1 MPNDQ
6 PSLRETVAQFA
17 AEKKGCSILDALE
30 GLSFPEQRAAIKDLE
45 NKETG
50 VKGHVRG
57 TRWRSYENSAELRV
71 TKKEPSDW
79 FPTSLFEESYYPVS
93 GKIDYKCSDYTDG
106 GKVDRSKTVQF

>member
-1 MPNDQ
+1 MPNDK

-45 NKETG
+45 NKQTG
-50 VKGHVRG
+50 VSGRVWG

-71 TKKEPSDW
+71 SKKEPTDW
-79 FPTSLFEESYYPVS
+79 FPSSLFVESYYPVS
-93 GKIDYKCSDYTDG
+93 GKIEYKCRDYNEG
-106 GKVDRSKTVQF
+106 GQIDRSKTVKF